1 MEYLKKNFLNRKI
14 IIILFSVWTLLAFAF
29 AGISYF
35 AQQSAGYPVKG
46 WAVVIT
52 ELIRFYI
59 WAAFIPFIYYLLNHF
74 YTKKS
79 RKINLFGV
87 LVHIPGYLLFSFL
100 HSIMFAVILFRV
112 SNLYRERYD
121 SVFIFFRDYVLFGG
135 MILGLIFYALIVLA
149 IQSFLFFRSYREEE
163 ARNIELQTELADAQ
177 LNALKMQLQ
186 PHFLFN
192 TLHSIASLN
201 VKDPQKANK
210 MIAGLGEFL
219 RMTLERNNEQMVT
232 LEEELRFLRLYLEIE
247 QIRFSDR
254 LQVMFEVD
262 SSLLSLQI
270 PHLILQ
276 PLVENAIK
284 HGIAPYAAKGEITIS
299 AERQEKSLLLKVS
312 DCISENRINKVSL
325 DAANIGKGLENV
337 RQRLQKIY
345 HSKADCRIVSPAN
358 DKEYTAVIEIP
369 IAENSNNR

>member
-1 MEYLKKNFLNRKI
+1 MKRLKENFLDRKI
-14 IIILFSVWTLLAFAF
+14 IIILFSGWTLLALAF

-35 AQQSAGYPVKG
+35 AQQSAGYAVNG
-46 WAVVIT
+46 WIVVIT

-59 WAAFIPFIYYLLNHF
+59 WAAFVPFIYYLSNYF

-87 LVHIPGYLLFSFL
+87 LAHIPGCLLFSFL
-100 HSIMFAVILFRV
+100 HSIIFAAIVFWV
-112 SNLYRERYD
+112 NDLYRERYD
-121 SVFIFFRDYVLFGG
+121 SVFIFFREYVLLGG
-135 MILGLIFYALIVLA
+135 MIIGPVFYALIVLS
-149 IQSFLFFRSYREEE
+149 IQSFLFFRSYRQQE
-163 ARNIELQTELADAQ
+163 ARNVELQTELANAQ

-201 VKDPQKANK
+201 VRDPQKANK

-247 QIRFSDR
+247 EIRFSDR
-254 LQVMFEVD
+254 LQVEFEVD

-276 PLVENAIK
+276 PLVENSIK

-299 AERQEKSLLLKVS
+299 AERREKSLLLKVS
-312 DCISENRINKVSL
+312 DCISENRLNKVGL

-337 RQRLQKIY
+337 RERLRKIY
-345 HSKADCRIVSPAN
+345 HSKADCRIVSSAN

-369 IAENSNNR
+369 IAENSNDG